1 MKKEFDL
8 KYDKQQ
14 AELIKR
20 FNLVNEEK
28 HNLKMVLD
36 TAYKEIESLKN

>member
-14 AELIKR
+14 AELINR

-28 HNLKMVLD
+28 HNLKM
-36 TAYKEIESLKN
+36 